1 MSIKLAQQKT
11 IYQIHQIGYIFN
23 MSKYTCIFTLLFI
36 GIATG
41 CASLDRHDVTDSKIG
56 NISVGKVQKEIK
68 VGMPAAE
75 VITILGSP
83 NIVTKDARRQE
94 VWVYDKFATN
104 YAFSNSGGKVALT
117 MWSIKPDD
125 LINTDGSLNRQSGA
139 SSLSQ
144 KTLTLIIK
152 LTEDGL
158 VDDFTYHA
166 SSF

>member
-1 MSIKLAQQKT
+1 MTNYLTSLI
-11 IYQIHQIGYIFN
+11 
-23 MSKYTCIFTLLFI
+23 LLLI
-36 GIATG
+36 SLLATG
-41 CASLDRHDVTDSKIG
+41 CASLDRHDVADNKVG

-68 VGMPAAE
+68 VGMSAAD

-83 NIVTKDARRQE
+83 NIVTKDARKQE

-117 MWSIKPDD
+117 MWTIRPDD
-125 LINTDGSLNRQSGA
+125 LVNRDGSLNRQSGA

-152 LTEDGL
+152 LTDDGL